1 MLLLTPY
8 YPSLHLSRKPV
19 RALTLCLPDQPFL
32 SPRNTTFEGSQPN
45 GEGQEEVRRGGPIGT
60 EAPVSPVYP
69 PESPGQIW
77 IWSPD
82 IAAEA
87 GPGLLAHVALFP
99 CPVCLG
105 QSCLSI
111 PGKFITIDPS
121 TIPVCSII
129 LSINRILIS
138 CTVQECDSFFR

>member
-1 MLLLTPY
+1 MVPDQIPLSAAAKPTLPKPPPLQEASK
-8 YPSLHLSRKPV
+8 SLDP
-19 RALTLCLPDQPFL
+19 LPPPQPFL
-32 SPRNTTFEGSQPN
+32 SPRNTTFEGSQPTV
-45 GEGQEEVRRGGPIGT
+45 GGQEEVRRGGPIGT

-69 PESPGQIW
+69 PRSPGQIW

-87 GPGLLAHVALFP
+87 GPGPLAHLALFP

-111 PGKFITIDPS
+111 PGKFITIGPS
-121 TIPVCSII
+121 TIPVYSII
-129 LSINRILIS
+129 LSIN
-138 CTVQECDSFFR
+138 